1 MTPIVLFLMCW
12 AALIVAGDTQI
23 GRSLHSVMVQLPAVA
38 ANRLT
43 RGNVAIAIAVLLL
56 IVLHVTAEDG
66 DRIRMAGLAVPEL
79 TIWLTTF
86 EISTVIEATTGLA
99 VAWGAIRRVSVSA
112 VLAILP
118 FRSAALTKGKARRI
132 RRNRRRSCV
141 SPVNDDEDG
150 AGLALVA

>member
-1 MTPIVLFLMCW
+1 MTPIALFLMCW
-12 AALIVAGDTQI
+12 AALTVAKDTQI
-23 GRSLHSVMVQLPAVA
+23 GRSLHSVMVQQPAVA

-66 DRIRMAGLAVPEL
+66 DRIRMAGLAVPDL

-86 EISTVIEATTGLA
+86 EISTVIEMATGFA

-118 FRSAALTKGKARRI
+118 FRSAALAKGKARRV
-132 RRNRRRSCV
+132 RRNRRRSYA
-141 SPVNDDEDG
+141 SPVNDGEDG
-150 AGLALVA
+150 PELSLAA